1 MLDSKQPLIKT
12 SLEILATFLRKI
24 DILKI
29 RSSSDKKL
37 MSLHHG
43 EILVGIKHLPLL
55 LPTQRQDSVLQKV
68 LINIYVRVQKVATRT
83 WRT

>member
-1 MLDSKQPLIKT
+1 MLNSKQPLIKT
-12 SLEILATFLRKI
+12 GLEIFATFLRKI

-43 EILVGIKHLPLL
+43 EVLVGVKYLPLL
-55 LPTQRQDSVLQKV
+55 LPT
-68 LINIYVRVQKVATRT
+68 
-83 WRT
+83 